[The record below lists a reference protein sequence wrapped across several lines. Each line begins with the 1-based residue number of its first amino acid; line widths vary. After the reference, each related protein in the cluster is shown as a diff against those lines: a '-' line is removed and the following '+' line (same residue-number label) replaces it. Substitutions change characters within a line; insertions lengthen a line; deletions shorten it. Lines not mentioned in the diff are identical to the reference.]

1 MVQTR
6 RSTNPDAD
14 AGVSSVAA
22 PPVSAAAPPPAAKA
36 SRVNVK
42 RIKSSASAAIK
53 PKNYYRPN
61 LKKDEQPNQKYD
73 KRPNSVAQREEE
85 KKQGSLF
92 GWSVLAPGRPK
103 KATETEKVPEAN
115 ATESN
120 PEPEENAPRVTQKPP
135 PRGKYQKYEGDTE
148 KAMVAAVE
156 AYILAGSDSPYE
168 AAVTAAQE
176 VIPNYEPKRTTLL
189 SRVSKEKERREQAA
203 SNDEHRFDR
212 KQPAGRGLT
221 SNDEVELL
229 QSLVADCDNKNN
241 GLSRKGAI
249 QVLSKITGASLK
261 KATEHFK
268 YLVRAGKLSKLKRGG
283 RVVKAQ
289 ATTTN
294 RTAVTTEKLLR
305 TFMAQEEGKCEV
317 FIHSGHIPHR
327 C

>member
-22 PPVSAAAPPPAAKA
+22 PPVSAAAAPPAAKA

-148 KAMVAAVE
+148 KAT
-156 AYILAGSDSPYE
+156 DSPYE

-268 YLVRAGKLSKLKRGG
+268 YLVRAGKLSKLRYDV
-283 RVVKAQ
+283 RVASE
-289 ATTTN
+289 
-294 RTAVTTEKLLR
+294 R
-305 TFMAQEEGKCEV
+305 
-317 FIHSGHIPHR
+317 
-327 C
+327 